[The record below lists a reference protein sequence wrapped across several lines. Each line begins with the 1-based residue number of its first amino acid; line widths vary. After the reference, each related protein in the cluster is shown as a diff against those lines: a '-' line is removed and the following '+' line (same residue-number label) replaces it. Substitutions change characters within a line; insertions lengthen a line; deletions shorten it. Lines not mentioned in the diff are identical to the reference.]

1 MMHRTHGGSFNLN
14 KLLKKLNNLLKLN
27 NLQCDIP
34 YYIQIGSLYS
44 Y

>member
-14 KLLKKLNNLLKLN
+14 KLLKKLNLLKLN

-44 Y
+44 H